1 MMIETAQ
8 KHAVETFE
16 QYRAL
21 LFAIAYRMLGS
32 VADAEDMVQ
41 EAFLRWQ
48 RATGEEVRSPKAWLT
63 TTVTR
68 LCIDYLRLARVRRE
82 TYVGQWLPEPL
93 EQEHAPDPA
102 DQVALADSLSLAFLA
117 LLERLTPIERAVF
130 LLHEAFDY
138 DYAAIAPIVGRSEAT
153 CRQLAHRAR
162 VHITGQRPRYHA
174 APEIQERLLH
184 QFARACAEGDL
195 AALEATLAEDVT
207 MLADGGGK
215 SPASRQ
221 PVQGAD
227 RVSRLLI
234 GIARTAPLNLAF
246 RLTTVNGDPAFV
258 FTQDG
263 APFGVFAFD
272 IADERI
278 AAIRIVVN
286 PDKFHGV
293 RSGPRPPNAGGSA
306 LVWRGGS

>member
-1 MMIETAQ
+1 MTETAQ

-16 QYRAL
+16 QHRAL

-63 TTVTR
+63 ATVTR
-68 LCIDYLRLARVRRE
+68 LCIDYLRQARVRRE

-93 EQEHAPDPA
+93 EQGHAPDPA

-174 APEIQERLLH
+174 TPEIQERLLH

-195 AALEATLAEDVT
+195 AGLEATLAADVT
-207 MLADGGGK
+207 VWGDGGGK
-215 SPASRQ
+215 APAARQ
-221 PVQGAD
+221 PVQGASK
-227 RVSRLLI
+227 VARLFL
-234 GIARTAPLNLAF
+234 GIARIAPPGIAYRF
-246 RLTTVNGDPAFV
+246 STVNGGPAMI
-258 FTQDG
+258 FTLDG
-263 APFGVFAFD
+263 QPYGVFAFD

-278 AAIRIVVN
+278 IAIRNIIN

-293 RSGPRPPNAGGSA
+293 RSGPPGPPMLG
-306 LVWRGGS
+306 